1 MKSLGQTLAEV
12 NENCDSIGYLAERRL
27 SGTPGN
33 RLVAGWCRCWLS
45 ASPGRRIVTVVQL
58 VHCRT
63 HSLIDSS
70 TKLIAGLSLN
80 TLIAR
85 SAYTGGLT
93 KLERATTRH
102 YGTAQVRVT
111 DSARLASY
119 SSRYFCAQ
127 CAATVSLGPYTALKI
142 GRYVV
147 RQNIGL
153 QRTLNLVI
161 ITTETVTLLKKC
173 VQPRPLQRAAAP
185 LLLSA
190 GACYRSIS
198 CPRGAQQETR
208 LAAVDQWNRLITGGQ
223 TDAQP
228 FNRLCFS
235 RPCGQWRLFGF
246 QASPSFTVR
255 HYAKI
260 VFAHL
265 LIGRVVCRP
274 IGLSS

>member
-1 MKSLGQTLAEV
+1 M
-12 NENCDSIGYLAERRL
+12 
-27 SGTPGN
+27 
-33 RLVAGWCRCWLS
+33 
-45 ASPGRRIVTVVQL
+45 QL
-58 VHCRT
+58 VHCRFRT

-161 ITTETVTLLKKC
+161 ITTETVTLLNKC
-173 VQPRPLQRAAAP
+173 VQPRPLAVNVTLPTFAALQRAAAP

-198 CPRGAQQETR
+198 CLRGAQQETR

-235 RPCGQWRLFGF
+235 RPCGQ
-246 QASPSFTVR
+246 
-255 HYAKI
+255 
-260 VFAHL
+260 
-265 LIGRVVCRP
+265 
-274 IGLSS
+274 